1 MAEIIVGFSHPKSWL
16 EPFSWLIRLVTWS
29 PFSHAYI
36 MFHDDETD
44 RWIVFQASGLKVNFI
59 GKPMFDSVE
68 NIYEEFIIPVSDATK
83 KSVMQ
88 GAIDRCGSPYG
99 TLQCV
104 GFLWILFMRLFGKR
118 VKNPLY
124 SGSSYFC
131 SEMVSDVLDEIGV
144 GDLDPSTMDP
154 KDVRDFLVSKGFKP
168 TT

>member
-1 MAEIIVGFSHPKSWL
+1 MDEIVIGFSRPKAWL

-29 PFSHAYI
+29 LFSHAYVK
-36 MFHDDETD
+36 FYDDELD

-59 GKPMFDSVE
+59 GQVMFDSIE
-68 NIYEEFIIPVSDATK
+68 DIYEEFVIPVSGATK

-88 GAIDRCGSPYG
+88 GAIDKCGSPYG
-99 TLQCV
+99 IGQCL

-131 SEMVSDVLDEIGV
+131 SEMVSDVLTEIGV
-144 GDLDPSTMDP
+144 GDLDPSAMDP
-154 KDVRDFLVSKGFKP
+154 KDVRDFLVSKGFKS
-168 TT
+168 T